1 MRIEEFDYNLPKS
14 LIAQYPSPQ
23 RGESRLMALSR
34 TQGTIEHRNF
44 GDIPDYLRSGDL
56 LVMNNTRVLPAR
68 LIGNKETGGKVE
80 ILLIPSWNGA
90 NPVRNSSGALNP
102 ALRGGAP
109 YGAEPGIILKSNP
122 AKGGTE
128 EQGGIISNG
137 AKGKWEVLIRNSG
150 KVKSGTRIQFGQETY
165 GEVKEVKAGRGK
177 ITFPEGR
184 PIENL
189 LRNFGHIPL
198 PPYIKREDEPLDRDR
213 YQTVIA
219 EKDGSIAA
227 PTAGLHFTESMI
239 QTLKENGVGVA
250 FITLHIGPGTFTPV
264 KTEEVEEHPMEKEW
278 VEITEEVAGE
288 INQAK
293 ERGGR
298 VIAVGTTTTRA
309 LESFSERE
317 GRIKPGRGHASLFIR
332 PPYPFRVIDGL
343 VTNFHLPK
351 STLIMLVSA
360 FAGRDLILTAYQE
373 AVKKG
378 YRFYSYGDAMLIL

>member
-14 LIAQYPSPQ
+14 LIAQYPSPR
-23 RGESRLMALSR
+23 RGESRLMVLSR

-68 LIGNKETGGKVE
+68 LIGKKETGGKVE

-90 NPVRNSSGALNP
+90 
-102 ALRGGAP
+102 
-109 YGAEPGIILKSNP
+109 
-122 AKGGTE
+122 KGE
-128 EQGGIISNG
+128 
-137 AKGKWEVLIRNSG
+137 WEVLIRNSE
-150 KVKSGTRIQFGQETY
+150 KVKSGTRIQFGQEAY
-165 GEVKEVKAGRGK
+165 GELKEVNAGRGK
-177 ITFPEGR
+177 FTFPEGR
-184 PIENL
+184 QIEDL

-239 QTLKENGVGVA
+239 QTLKEKGVGVA
-250 FITLHIGPGTFTPV
+250 LITLHIGPGTFTPV

-309 LESFSERE
+309 LESFSERV
-317 GRIKPGRGHASLFIR
+317 GRIKPGRGHASLFIH

-360 FAGRDLILTAYQE
+360 FAGRDFILNAYQE
-373 AVKKG
+373 AVKRR